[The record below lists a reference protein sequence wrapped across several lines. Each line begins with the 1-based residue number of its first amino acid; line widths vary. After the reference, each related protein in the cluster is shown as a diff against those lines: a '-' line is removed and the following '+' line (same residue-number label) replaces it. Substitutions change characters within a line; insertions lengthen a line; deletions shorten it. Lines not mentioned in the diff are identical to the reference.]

1 MANTGNST
9 TTRTRRL
16 LMVFGAVVLFL
27 AGLLLLFAPPR
38 DHNSRCA
45 PDPLPRA
52 GDGWIMGAPSIQANS
67 LAGG

>member
-1 MANTGNST
+1 
-9 TTRTRRL
+9 
-16 LMVFGAVVLFL
+16 MVFGAGVLFL

-38 DHNSRCA
+38 YHNSRCA